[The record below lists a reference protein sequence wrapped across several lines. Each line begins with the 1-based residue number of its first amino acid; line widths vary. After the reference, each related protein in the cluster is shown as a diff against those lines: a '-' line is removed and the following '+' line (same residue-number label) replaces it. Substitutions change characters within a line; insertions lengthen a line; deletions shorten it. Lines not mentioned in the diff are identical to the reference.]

1 MRAGGPRTQAR
12 CAARTHWFRQCRSRC
27 GALAI
32 HQPQP
37 TTSSVPA
44 APPPAPTDDV
54 LGTRCSTT
62 SIDRLCGRMSRAAT
76 SPDRR
81 RPRYTLVHH
90 QHGPTTWS
98 YESRNHQPT
107 PPMWSYRSRNH
118 QPTPP
123 MWSYASLNQQ
133 RGWPPLATPSWPP
146 APSSVRSL
154 PQPRPTTGARLQSRQ
169 ATQALRPDRLRL
181 LLRDTAASPS
191 SAISSYALPDR
202 RPSPLP
208 TTRQPQP
215 PGSLDAAGG
224 EGTSPAASA
233 LGSPPEP
240 PEPPPVPPLPAAPS
254 PASGSPLSWSPPTQC
269 PVPSQFDPAAQSAI
283 DVQLVLHWVVPS
295 QLYGAQDVAVP
306 ATQSPAALQVLAVCW
321 PLPHA
326 EPHDTAEPG

>member
-1 MRAGGPRTQAR
+1 
-12 CAARTHWFRQCRSRC
+12 
-27 GALAI
+27 
-32 HQPQP
+32 
-37 TTSSVPA
+37 
-44 APPPAPTDDV
+44 
-54 LGTRCSTT
+54 
-62 SIDRLCGRMSRAAT
+62 
-76 SPDRR
+76 
-81 RPRYTLVHH
+81 
-90 QHGPTTWS
+90 
-98 YESRNHQPT
+98 
-107 PPMWSYRSRNH
+107 MWSYRSLNH
-118 QPTPP
+118 HRESAPPT
-123 MWSYASLNQQ
+123 
-133 RGWPPLATPSWPP
+133 TPSW
-146 APSSVRSL
+146 
-154 PQPRPTTGARLQSRQ
+154 RPTTGSRWQSRQ
-169 ATQALRPDRLRL
+169 LTQALRLDRL

-191 SAISSYALPDR
+191 SAISSLPDR

-240 PEPPPVPPLPAAPS
+240 PVAPVVPPVPPLPAAPS